1 MSGGPVHASGDGGPR
16 FLKSVAALFSGTVL
30 AQAIPFLLAPVI
42 ARLYD
47 AEQFA
52 VFGTLLAVFNI
63 LNVLAAWRYDQ
74 AIVLPASNAQ
84 AGDLVKGAVLLV
96 MGTSVL
102 AAVVLLFFG
111 ARLEQTRG
119 LIGLQHLAGALV
131 VLTFLGGVQLV
142 LLQWLLRQRAFPV
155 IARQKVLQSVA
166 VTSLTLLFGWLSWRN
181 GLVSGYVL
189 GWLVYTMATL
199 WIVLRQ
205 FPLGKGWDLL
215 RMRHALSAYRDWP
228 LHNAW
233 PAVLNA
239 AASGM
244 AVIFMV
250 AYYDVKVVGEHNFA
264 RQYLLVPISMV
275 SVALGQVLF
284 ERTATRVRERLS
296 IQADLKRVTW
306 FLVGLAL
313 LIALVVTL
321 FGEFLFAT
329 ILGEQWRYAGR
340 IAGILIWGYVAQ
352 LVGSPLGSQ
361 LIAMGKVKA
370 AMLFPVFYALL
381 LAVLPLFKHV
391 PAPQFMALLS
401 ATEVLAYG
409 GYAALVWWHVRRYET
424 GLPYGNG

>member
-1 MSGGPVHASGDGGPR
+1 MSAAAGKPSGATGFFR
-16 FLKSVAALFSGTVL
+16 SVTMLFSGTVI

-96 MGTSVL
+96 VGTTVL
-102 AAVVLLFFG
+102 VAGVLLFFG

-119 LIGLQHLAGALV
+119 LVGLQDLAGALV
-131 VLTFLGGVQLV
+131 VLTLLGGLQLV

-166 VTSLTLLFGWLSWRN
+166 VTSLTLLFGLVSWRN

-189 GWLVYTMATL
+189 GWLVYSMATL
-199 WIVLRQ
+199 WIVVRQ
-205 FPLGKGWDLL
+205 FPLGKGWDLA
-215 RMRHALSAYRDWP
+215 RIRHALFVYRDWP

-239 AASGM
+239 VASGL

-250 AYYDVKVVGEHNFA
+250 TFYDVKVVGEHNFA

-306 FLVGLAL
+306 ALVGLSL
-313 LIALVVTL
+313 LIAMVVNL

-329 ILGEQWRYAGR
+329 ILGEQWRYAGH

-401 ATEVLAYG
+401 TTEVLAYG
-409 GYAALVWWHVRRYET
+409 GYAVLVWWHVGRYERSLGT
-424 GLPYGNG
+424 IG